1 MPLILDG
8 LNGESFPTWTTA
20 TRPSSPIAGQL
31 GYNSTLNVLECYNG
45 SSWATGGLISP
56 GTSGNILT
64 SNGTEWVSSP
74 QAGLGYSQTWSL
86 PTRVAGTTYTNS
98 TSRPI
103 FVMININQ
111 TLAGNGNI
119 TILVGAVTIFSSGY
133 GSNATGSN
141 QPNSA
146 MFIVP
151 IGATYLITV
160 SGGTSVSSW
169 AELS

>member
-1 MPLILDG
+1 MPLVLDG

-20 TRPSSPIAGQL
+20 TRPSSPVAGQL

-56 GTSGNILT
+56 GTSGNVLT
-64 SNGTEWVSSP
+64 SNGTDWTSAAP
-74 QAGLGYSQTWSL
+74 GGLGVGQTWTL
-86 PTRVAGTTYTNS
+86 PTRAAGTTYTNS
-98 TSRPI
+98 TSKPI
-103 FVMININQ
+103 FVMINITQ
-111 TLAGNGNI
+111 SLSGSGNI
-119 TILVGAVTIFSSGY
+119 NILVGAVTIFNSSY
-133 GSNATGSN
+133 GSNASGSG

-151 IGATYLITV
+151 AGSTYRINV
-160 SGGTSVSSW
+160 SGNTGVGTW